1 MPSDW
6 DASSDDDAAAPAAAK
21 LAPAA
26 PAPAKKSSRFAD
38 EDASDD
44 DVKDD
49 WDVSDDDDKPK
60 APAPVVGSMR
70 NKGATKQKIAAKEAE
85 ERKKAEDL
93 ERKERENDPAA
104 LRAKARAAQLRSDMD
119 SAASLF
125 GEASVSDN
133 VLDMNCRTREDFTA
147 LASSL
152 SDVLIQKH
160 GGSKLFAAFV
170 DELARALAQPLKSD
184 EVGKVRASMATLA
197 MDKQKGEKA
206 GAKGPGGKPPA
217 RMVARGRED
226 LSSFGE
232 VLDDEK
238 AAADF
243 DPDEDFM

>member
-1 MPSDW
+1 M
-6 DASSDDDAAAPAAAK
+6 
-21 LAPAA
+21 
-26 PAPAKKSSRFAD
+26 
-38 EDASDD
+38 
-44 DVKDD
+44 
-49 WDVSDDDDKPK
+49 
-60 APAPVVGSMR
+60 
-70 NKGATKQKIAAKEAE
+70 
-85 ERKKAEDL
+85 
-93 ERKERENDPAA
+93 
-104 LRAKARAAQLRSDMD
+104 ARA
-119 SAASLF
+119 
-125 GEASVSDN
+125 DN

-243 DPDEDFM
+243 DPDEDFVRLFPRVVLGHELCPAQRTMPCSQTDAQGHSSPADVATFTLSSCNTASFH